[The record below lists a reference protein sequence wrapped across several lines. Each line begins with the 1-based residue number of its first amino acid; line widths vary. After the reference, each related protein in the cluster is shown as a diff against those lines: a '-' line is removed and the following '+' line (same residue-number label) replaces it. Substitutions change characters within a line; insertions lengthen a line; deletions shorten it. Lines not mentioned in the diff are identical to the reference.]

1 MAAPLADVSVLD
13 LTRLLPGPFC
23 TMLLG
28 DLGADVVKLEPPE
41 GDPTRVIPPLVA
53 GTSALFHALNRNK
66 RSIAVDLRSAP
77 GREIALRLA
86 ARSDVVVEGF
96 RPGVMERLGL
106 GYAELRARNPRIVLC
121 RISGWGQDGPYRQR
135 AGHDL
140 DYLAAAGILAMS
152 GGETGPVIP
161 GVQIG
166 DLGGAQAA
174 VVAILAALH
183 ERDRSSTGQSIDVSI
198 FDTLLSWLSIHA
210 AAHFARVAAGTP
222 GAPGAA
228 ASQKTPPRGRRPSA
242 GPGGPRLEASSG
254 GPLSGRHPCYRLYR
268 CSDGHLAVAALEPR
282 FWSRLVELLGL
293 PQLAGAGFA
302 DGDEAVAVAAQLEA
316 VLLGRTAR
324 EWMERLAG
332 EDVCVE
338 PVGDLAAALRHPQ
351 AESRGAVLPAGLAG
365 PLPQSGFPFRM
376 TRTPAAVRRPAPL
389 LGEHGAELL
398 GEIGYGEAD
407 ATALR
412 AQGVVR

>member
-1 MAAPLADVSVLD
+1 VAAPLADVSVLD

-28 DLGADVVKLEPPE
+28 DLGADVVKLEPLE

-96 RPGVMERLGL
+96 RPGVLERLGL
-106 GYAELRARNPRIVLC
+106 GYAELCARNPRIVLC

-152 GGETGPVIP
+152 GSGTGPIIP

-183 ERDRSSTGQSIDVSI
+183 ERDRSSMGQSIDVSI

-210 AAHFARVAAGTP
+210 AAHFARAAAET
-222 GAPGAA
+222 PGAA
-228 ASQKTPPRGRRPSA
+228 ASEEAPPGDGRPSA
-242 GPGGPRLEASSG
+242 GPGGPRPEAAPG
-254 GPLSGRHPCYRLYR
+254 GTLSGRHPCYRVYR
-268 CSDGHLAVAALEPR
+268 CADGHLAVAALEPR

-293 PQLAGAGFA
+293 PELAGTAFA
-302 DGDEAVAVAAQLEA
+302 DGDEAEAVAAQVEA

-338 PVGDLAAALRHPQ
+338 PVRDLAAALRHPQ
-351 AESRGAVLPAGLAG
+351 AESRGAVLAAGLAG
-365 PLPQSGFPFRM
+365 PLPQPGFPFRM
-376 TRTPAAVRRPAPL
+376 ARTPAAVRRPAPL

-398 GEIGYGEAD
+398 REIGYGEAD
-407 ATALR
+407 AAALR